1 MKRLLTKRLPVKWTV
16 AKCNIFKCFLV
27 PYRNF
32 PLRWLFL
39 IDEISQEKQEK
50 SIQSSF
56 SVIQGWLLNLF
67 LFSFRVTI
75 SHAIDNSLDFYCRL
89 AVMPKKVCVSSLGKI
104 SGILKISEVSL
115 WNNIQ
120 PSKCLT
126 EPIFA
131 LIRVSLYSQTH
142 RFPCDVYL

>member
-1 MKRLLTKRLPVKWTV
+1 MNRGKMQYFQVFSSSISKFSIT
-16 AKCNIFKCFLV
+16 LV
-27 PYRNF
+27 I
-32 PLRWLFL
+32 L
-39 IDEISQEKQEK
+39 IDEISQKKQEK
-50 SIQSSF
+50 SIQSSC

-67 LFSFRVTI
+67 LFSLRVTI

-89 AVMPKKVCVSSLGKI
+89 AVKPEKVCVSSLGKI
-104 SGILKISEVSL
+104 SGILKISKVSL

-120 PSKCLT
+120 QSKCLT

-142 RFPCDVYL
+142 RFACDVYL